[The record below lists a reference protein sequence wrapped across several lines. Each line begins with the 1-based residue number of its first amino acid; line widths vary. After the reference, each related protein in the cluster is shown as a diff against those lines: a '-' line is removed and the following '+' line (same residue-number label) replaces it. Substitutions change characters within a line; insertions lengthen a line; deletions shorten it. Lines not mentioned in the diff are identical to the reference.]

1 LTEHA
6 SKEKADLASLKSS
19 RVKHFLMVLLV
30 VSIIV
35 EGFYIYLLKDKIEKQ
50 DDELKDISVQLQFL
64 KNERED
70 LKASLSSANKTT
82 GDPGNGNTTER

>member
-1 LTEHA
+1 MTEHA
-6 SKEKADLASLKSS
+6 RKKKADRAPLKN
-19 RVKHFLMVLLV
+19 RRLKQFLIFLLV

-35 EGFYIYLLKDKIEKQ
+35 EGYYIYLLKNRIEKQ

-70 LKASLSSANKTT
+70 LKASLSSANKTI
-82 GDPGNGNTTER
+82 GDSGNGNTTER

>member
-1 LTEHA
+1 LTEHPL
-6 SKEKADLASLKSS
+6 ETNADSAPLKN
-19 RVKHFLMVLLV
+19 RGVKRFLIFLLV

-35 EGFYIYLLKDKIEKQ
+35 EGYYIYLLKDKIEKR

-82 GDPGNGNTTER
+82 GDSGNGNTTER

>member
-1 LTEHA
+1 MTEHA
-6 SKEKADLASLKSS
+6 RKKTADRAPLKNR
-19 RVKHFLMVLLV
+19 RVKQFLIFLLV

-35 EGFYIYLLKDKIEKQ
+35 EGYYIYLLKDKIEKR

-82 GDPGNGNTTER
+82 GDSGNGNTTER

>member
-1 LTEHA
+1 MERPL
-6 SKEKADLASLKSS
+6 KKNADCAPLKNR
-19 RVKHFLMVLLV
+19 RVKQFLILLLV

-35 EGFYIYLLKDKIEKQ
+35 EGYYIYLLKDKIEKR

-70 LKASLSSANKTT
+70 LKASLFSANKKT
-82 GDPGNGNTTER
+82 GDPGNGNTAER